1 MMNNWR
7 NKFIFLI
14 AVFILSSAMSGCSV
28 LTNAVGDIAG
38 TNDTGTVIVRR
49 AYIRS
54 SYAVV
59 AADLREVKRGQNLD
73 ILEEME
79 FEKVRW
85 YRVRAHDE
93 DNTEGWIEGQNIIT
107 NELLDKSKKLAQD
120 DQDLQSQ
127 AAGQLRAVSNLRLT
141 PEIKD
146 ENILYKLES
155 GATFDVID
163 WKYVPKVQGDVDD
176 SSSAD
181 KNANTPQKSKNAEV
195 EAAKEENQ
203 PKNLDEVYDIWYKI
217 RLDPLVSPAPE
228 GWIFGR
234 QVELQVPSDIIFYQN
249 NAKKFVTWHRLDNV
263 APVSPTD
270 KDSARLA
277 KPGSWV
283 ILTRSNTVKAKEG
296 DEPDFDGIF
305 VLGYDKYNEQHY
317 SAYRIDGIWGEI
329 PLKVEGAGDNKTF
342 VMRLRNAA
350 GQIEEKSFNI
360 VKDPKGRLRVN
371 PPPNIYTEKN

>member
-7 NKFIFLI
+7 NKFIFLA
-14 AVFILSSAMSGCSV
+14 AVFILSSVMSGCSAFSS
-28 LTNAVGDIAG
+28 AVGDIAG
-38 TNDTGTVIVRR
+38 TTRTGTVIVRR
-49 AYIRS
+49 TYIRS

-59 AADLREVKRGQNLD
+59 AADLLEVKRGQILD
-73 ILEEME
+73 ILEDNE
-79 FEKVRW
+79 FEKVHW

-107 NELLDKSKKLAQD
+107 SELLDKSKKLAQD
-120 DQDLQSQ
+120 DKDLQSQ
-127 AAGQLRAVSNLRLT
+127 ASGQLRAASNLRLT
-141 PEIKD
+141 PEIKE
-146 ENILYKLES
+146 ENVLYKLES
-155 GATFDVID
+155 GASFEVID
-163 WKYVPKVQGDVDD
+163 WKYVNKVQVNVDD
-176 SSSAD
+176 SSSQDAGS
-181 KNANTPQKSKNAEV
+181 NTQPQKSKNADV
-195 EAAKEENQ
+195 EAAKEDNQ
-203 PKNLDEVYDIWYKI
+203 PKSLDEVYDIWYKV
-217 RLDPLVSPAPE
+217 RFDPSISPAPA

-270 KDSARLA
+270 KESARLT

-283 ILTRSNTVKAKEG
+283 ILTRSNNVKAKEG

-317 SAYRIDGIWGEI
+317 SAYRIDGVWGEI
-329 PLKVEGAGDNKTF
+329 PLTVEGAGDNKTF

-350 GQIEEKSFNI
+350 GQIEEKRFNI

-371 PPPNIYTEKN
+371 PPPDIYVER